1 VGGQPGPHVPFR
13 GPRRLTRQ
21 ASGPV
26 KLLLVAVGTR
36 MPAWVDSAFDDFAK
50 RMPRELPLQL
60 VEVKAEPRS
69 TGKTVEAMMA
79 AEAARIEAALP
90 PRCRRL
96 ILDERGDDLGTRALA
111 RRLEGW
117 QAGGDDVALIVGGPD
132 GLAPELK
139 ASAHETL
146 RLSSLTLPHAL
157 VRVMLAEAL
166 YRAWSVLKN
175 HPYHRE

>member
-1 VGGQPGPHVPFR
+1 M
-13 GPRRLTRQ
+13 
-21 ASGPV
+21 
-26 KLLLVAVGTR
+26 KLLIIAVGHR
-36 MPAWVDSAFDDFAK
+36 MPAWVQAGFDEFAR
-50 RMPRELPLQL
+50 RMPRELQLQL

-69 TGKTVEAMMA
+69 GGKTVEAMMA

-96 ILDERGDDLGTRALA
+96 ILDERGEDLTTKALA
-111 RRLEGW
+111 RRLERW
-117 QAGGDDVALIVGGPD
+117 QEGGDDVAIIIGGPD
-132 GLAPELK
+132 GLDPALK

-157 VRVMLAEAL
+157 VRVMLAEAV